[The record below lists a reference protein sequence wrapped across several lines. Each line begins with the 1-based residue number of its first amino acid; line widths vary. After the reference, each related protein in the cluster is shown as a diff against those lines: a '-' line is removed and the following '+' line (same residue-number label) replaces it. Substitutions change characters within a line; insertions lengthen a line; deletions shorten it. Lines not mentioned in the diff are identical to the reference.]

1 MCRNNK
7 YFISERKRKLD
18 QVTLFFKKLG
28 KQFFFMSTHYIQCL
42 INKLR
47 EVDSQQLSQIFSK
60 QQLLQQKKPVSSGK
74 VGIDV
79 SSFFPSHFRL
89 SYSLDVT
96 LLYLQKRTGDIITN
110 QSMKALKAKERE
122 RPSES
127 PSDSSYL
134 SQIRSQPGFT
144 KCVCS
149 LAVSDAS
156 VNFLGKSV

>member
-18 QVTLFFKKLG
+18 QVTFFLSWANS
-28 KQFFFMSTHYIQCL
+28 FSSCLPIHIQCL
-42 INKLR
+42 INKLG
-47 EVDSQQLSQIFSK
+47 EVDSQQLTQIFSK

-79 SSFFPSHFRL
+79 SSFSPSHFRL

-96 LLYLQKRTGDIITN
+96 LLYLQERKGDIIMN
-110 QSMKALKAKERE
+110 QSIKALKATRE
-122 RPSES
+122 SQS
-127 PSDSSYL
+127 PFDSSYL
-134 SQIRSQPGFT
+134 PQIRSQPGFT